1 VIDFINLYLVPGL
14 TIGSVYALGAVGIS
28 MIFGILR
35 FAHFAHGDLMTIGG
49 YGVLTAVWFIP
60 LHPLLLLPVGMA
72 LAIGAALA
80 VDEFFYKPLRKLPTI
95 YTVIASFGVA
105 LIFRSLAQLFWSSGN
120 QVFVSGV
127 RPPMVFFDTFR
138 ISELHL
144 QVIILTLIIAIA
156 LHFFLTR
163 SKLGRSMRA
172 VSDEPELA
180 SVAGLDTERVVRWTW
195 VIGAALAAT
204 AGVFAGMDTSMHPNL
219 GWNLLLA
226 MFAAAVLGGIG
237 KPMGAIA
244 GGLIIGI
251 AEETATFTWL
261 SDEPLISPFLQIRGR
276 LLHHGGAASVPA
288 AGAVQGE
295 ASVMELTGLL
305 FYLVSVLIAGG
316 IYAVLCLA
324 LNVQW
329 GMGGLFNAGIAG
341 FFAVG
346 AYTSAIVTTA
356 VSTKHLGGFE
366 LPIPFGLVAAM
377 IVAGVTGWVV
387 AKICVR
393 LKSDYLAMASVGIAE
408 ILRLVIV
415 NESWLTNGSLGI
427 AGVPRPFGD
436 LVQGR
441 QADLLYL
448 AMVWLCVLAVYIL
461 CQRLYVSP
469 WGRTLR
475 AIRDN
480 EDSARAA
487 GKDVDWFRLQTFV
500 IGCAIMGLAGALSA
514 HYFKFLSPSATEP
527 LLVTFL
533 VWVMLMAGG
542 SGNNKGAIVGA
553 LAIWFIWSATEIVT
567 SRLPPEW
574 ITRSSYIRM
583 LLVGLLLQFVLQK
596 FRSGLIPEKS
606 PKIRSD

>member
-1 VIDFINLYLVPGL
+1 
-14 TIGSVYALGAVGIS
+14 
-28 MIFGILR
+28 
-35 FAHFAHGDLMTIGG
+35 
-49 YGVLTAVWFIP
+49 
-60 LHPLLLLPVGMA
+60 
-72 LAIGAALA
+72 
-80 VDEFFYKPLRKLPTI
+80 
-95 YTVIASFGVA
+95 
-105 LIFRSLAQLFWSSGN
+105 
-120 QVFVSGV
+120 
-127 RPPMVFFDTFR
+127 
-138 ISELHL
+138 
-144 QVIILTLIIAIA
+144 
-156 LHFFLTR
+156 
-163 SKLGRSMRA
+163 
-172 VSDEPELA
+172 
-180 SVAGLDTERVVRWTW
+180 
-195 VIGAALAAT
+195 
-204 AGVFAGMDTSMHPNL
+204 
-219 GWNLLLA
+219 
-226 MFAAAVLGGIG
+226 
-237 KPMGAIA
+237 
-244 GGLIIGI
+244 
-251 AEETATFTWL
+251 
-261 SDEPLISPFLQIRGR
+261 
-276 LLHHGGAASVPA
+276 
-288 AGAVQGE
+288 
-295 ASVMELTGLL
+295 MEMTGLF

-346 AYTSAIVTTA
+346 AYASAIATTA
-356 VSTKHLGGFE
+356 VSAKHLGGFG

-377 IVAGVTGWVV
+377 IVAGITGWAV
-387 AKICVR
+387 AKICVG

-436 LVQGR
+436 LVRGR
-441 QADLLYL
+441 EADLLYL
-448 AMVWLCVLAVYIL
+448 AVVWFCVLCVYIL

-487 GKDVDWFRLQTFV
+487 GKDVNRFRLQTFV
-500 IGCAIMGLAGALSA
+500 IGCAIMGLAGGLSA

-542 SGNNKGAIVGA
+542 SGNNKGAIAGA
-553 LAIWFIWSATEIVT
+553 IVIWFLWSATEIFT

-583 LLVGLLLQFVLQK
+583 LLVGLILQFVLQK
-596 FRSGLIPEKS
+596 FRSGLVPEKS
-606 PKIRSD
+606 PKTRSD